1 MKIKMRKFV
10 SVFAAAFYLF
20 VSCGGNNAVSDADAS
35 KDSEVNLDSANSKIS
50 YALGAQQIEGLIQ
63 QQLIEYLDF
72 EAYVAGFEAAFKGDS
87 LKVSFEEAFALLQ
100 QEKSKPFLK
109 NKELGDQFL
118 AENGQR
124 EEVTTLPSGLQYE
137 VITAGTGPKPG
148 LNDQFVAHY
157 TGSLIDG
164 TVFDSSVER
173 GEPLTYMVNQVVPGW
188 TEALQLMSVGSKWKI
203 YLPSELAYGETGT
216 PGGPIEPY
224 SALIFE
230 MELLDIG
237 KPGESQ

>member
-35 KDSEVNLDSANSKIS
+35 KGSEVNLDSANSKIS

-109 NKELGDQFL
+109 NKELGDQFW
-118 AENGQR
+118 QKM
-124 EEVTTLPSGLQYE
+124 V
-137 VITAGTGPKPG
+137 K
-148 LNDQFVAHY
+148 
-157 TGSLIDG
+157 
-164 TVFDSSVER
+164 ER
-173 GEPLTYMVNQVVPGW
+173 
-188 TEALQLMSVGSKWKI
+188 K
-203 YLPSELAYGETGT
+203 
-216 PGGPIEPY
+216 
-224 SALIFE
+224 
-230 MELLDIG
+230 
-237 KPGESQ
+237 

>member
-1 MKIKMRKFV
+1 M
-10 SVFAAAFYLF
+10 
-20 VSCGGNNAVSDADAS
+20 SCGGNNAVSDADAS
-35 KDSEVNLDSANSKIS
+35 KGSGVNLDSANSKIS